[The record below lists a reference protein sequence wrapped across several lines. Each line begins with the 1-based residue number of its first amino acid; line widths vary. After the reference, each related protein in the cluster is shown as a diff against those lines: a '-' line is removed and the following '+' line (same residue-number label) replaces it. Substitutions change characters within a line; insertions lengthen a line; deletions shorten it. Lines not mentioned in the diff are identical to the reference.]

1 MNVFHKV
8 NISSALACAAEYLVT
23 IAAVFFT
30 TSNVV
35 LASLTGIIAGGIIN
49 FLLGRNWVF
58 NVWQGNRSHQVSR
71 YLMVWLGYLLLNATG
86 MFLFTKYSIMHY
98 SLSKIILSLV
108 LVSYNYPLQKKYVF
122 KPNLD
127 RSHEGVA

>member
-49 FLLGRNWVF
+49 FLLGRNWAF
-58 NVWQGNRSHQVSR
+58 NAWQGNRSHQASR